1 MIKKGNFRQ
10 ERNQTCETMEISN
23 DMNIQFYSMKGL
35 VNNAK
40 DKDKYNAI

>member
-1 MIKKGNFRQ
+1 
-10 ERNQTCETMEISN
+10 
-23 DMNIQFYSMKGL
+23 MNIQFYSMKGL